1 MFNRNK
7 NKSGIAF
14 ILSFWLFIGAF
25 AFFYTGCSSQKAEPF
40 VEVASVDSSI
50 VIDLRYATPNNFTG
64 RVLYGTPRCFLRKSV
79 AERLSRV
86 QKKLQKQ
93 QGLGLKIWDG
103 YRPLSVQKKMWA
115 LVPDSRYVANPKH
128 GSRHNR
134 GAAVD
139 VTLVDSSG
147 RELHMPTGFDDF
159 TPKAHR
165 NWAGDDTLAIHNR
178 KILEDAMTS
187 EGFIPLS
194 TEWWHFDAPNWK
206 DYPVENISIKE
217 LLKKNQKE

>member
-1 MFNRNK
+1 MFWK
-7 NKSGIAF
+7 NNTHRRIQIVFLG
-14 ILSFWLFIGAF
+14 LFFLAIWG
-25 AFFYTGCSSQKAEPF
+25 TGCGKKASEPF
-40 VEVASVDSSI
+40 VEVTSVDSTI
-50 VIDLRYATPNNFTG
+50 VIDLRYATPDNFTG
-64 RVLYGTPRCFLRKSV
+64 QVLYATSRCFLRKSV
-79 AERLSRV
+79 AERLARV
-86 QKKLQKQ
+86 QKKLRR

-115 LVPDSRYVANPKH
+115 IVPDSRYVANPKH

-139 VTLVDSSG
+139 VTLVDSTG

-159 TPKAHR
+159 TPRAHR
-165 NWAGDDTLAIHNR
+165 DWAGDDTLAIHNR
-178 KILEDAMTS
+178 QILEKAMTS

-206 DYPVENISIKE
+206 SYPIENISIKE
-217 LLKKNQKE
+217 LVGKSQKGK

>member
-7 NKSGIAF
+7 NNFGRTFAAAVLLLAATS
-14 ILSFWLFIGAF
+14 IL
-25 AFFYTGCSSQKAEPF
+25 FYAGCSHQKTEPF
-40 VEVASVDSSI
+40 VEVVSVDSSI

-64 RVLYGTPRCFLRKSV
+64 QVLYDTPHCFLRKSV

-86 QKKLQKQ
+86 QKKLEQK
-93 QGLGLKIWDG
+93 GLGLKIWDG

-139 VTLVDSSG
+139 VTLVDSTG
-147 RELHMPTGFDDF
+147 HELHMPTGFDDF
-159 TPKAHR
+159 TIKAHR
-165 NWAGDDTLAIHNR
+165 NWTGGDTLAMHNR
-178 KILEDAMTS
+178 QILEDAMTS

-206 DYPVENISIKE
+206 DYPIENISIKE
-217 LLKKNQKE
+217 LLQKIRKEE